1 MVKKLFISFFFV
13 LVLINCGG
21 IYKDE
26 SICNR
31 GKAFALFTLSTNLNN
46 SEEDLDDS
54 FLLRRLLQAE
64 LSCTNT
70 QKTRSSFSE

>member
-1 MVKKLFISFFFV
+1 MDKLLYSFILFYFLS
-13 LVLINCGG
+13 NCGG

-31 GKAFALFTLSTNLNN
+31 NKAFALFTLSTSLENET
-46 SEEDLDDS
+46 EELDEAI
-54 FLLRRLLQAE
+54 LLSLLQSE
-64 LSCTNT
+64 IGCTNT